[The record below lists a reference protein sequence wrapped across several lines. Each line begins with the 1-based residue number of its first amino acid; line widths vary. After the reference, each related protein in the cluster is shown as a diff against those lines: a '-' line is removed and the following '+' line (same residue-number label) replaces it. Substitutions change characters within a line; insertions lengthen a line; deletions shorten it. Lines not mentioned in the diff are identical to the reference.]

1 MSKLID
7 RPWAI
12 VYGPKYSAIHGKGLM
27 YGLGLTR
34 EDAWRN
40 AVLVMRG
47 YDQNELDI
55 NTDII
60 GLKRKGMIAQRVE
73 VRLP

>member
-34 EDAWRN
+34 KDAWSN

-47 YDQNELDI
+47 YSQSEVDVNA
-55 NTDII
+55 DII

-73 VRLP
+73 VRL

>member
-1 MSKLID
+1 MRKVID

-34 EDAWRN
+34 RDAWEN
-40 AVLVMRG
+40 AVLVMCG
-47 YDQNELDI
+47 SPPSNLDTVI
-55 NTDII
+55 K
-60 GLKRKGMIAQRVE
+60 GLKAKGMIAQRVE
-73 VRLP
+73 ISCVVR

>member
-27 YGLGLTR
+27 CGLGKSR
-34 EDAWRN
+34 KDAWEN

-47 YDQNELDI
+47 YDQHQVDV

>member
-12 VYGPKYSAIHGKGLM
+12 VYGPKYSAIHGEGLM
-27 YGLGLTR
+27 YGLGLNR
-34 EDAWRN
+34 KDAWAN
-40 AVLVMRG
+40 AILVMRG
-47 YDQNELDI
+47 YGQSEVDV

-60 GLKRKGMIAQRVE
+60 DLKRKGMIARRVE

>member
-1 MSKLID
+1 MTTIID

-12 VYGPKYSAIHGKGLM
+12 VYGPKYSAVHGKGLM

-34 EDAWRN
+34 KDAWSN

-47 YDQNELDI
+47 FQTSVLNDEVKQ
-55 NTDII
+55 
-60 GLKRKGMIAQRVE
+60 LKRKGMIAQRVE
-73 VRLP
+73 VRLCVK